1 MLRKSSFRNVNTS
14 KHVMFPWNEKSTAIL
29 TDNCFVF
36 SQPPS
41 VTFIFSLL
49 SAAQGLLWLGSNTTS
64 AE

>member
-14 KHVMFPWNEKSTAIL
+14 KHVMFQSTAIL

-36 SQPPS
+36 TQPPS

-49 SAAQGLLWLGSNTTS
+49 SAAQGLIWLGSNTTS